1 MSLELGVRY
10 FSFIIAMIAFSYAFY
25 QRSSAFIIPEG
36 IYIGAFAA
44 NSFIQIYRSF
54 QATVWNYVTVGQ
66 TILIIPV
73 IVGLLGFARLTKFR
87 WVARYPVAVL
97 SGAGVGALFGLSLR
111 GQFLAVV
118 GDTLTSV
125 TSPTFDVASKAIFV
139 VMLIPVILLFL
150 YSRTFSDILYERKH
164 RLNFLQRFGRI
175 AFMILVGYQLGGY
188 TRLAGLINLIQGVIK
203 PVIDSIARSLGLMV

>member
-10 FSFIIAMIAFSYAFY
+10 FSFIISMIAFSYAFY
-25 QRSSAFIIPEG
+25 QRGSAFIIPEG

-54 QATVWNYVTVGQ
+54 QATVWNYVMVGQ
-66 TILIIPV
+66 AILIIPV

-118 GDTLTSV
+118 GDTMTSV
-125 TSPTFDVASKAIFV
+125 MNPVLDILSKALYV
-139 VMLIPVILLFL
+139 VVLIPVILLFL
-150 YSRTFSDILYERKH
+150 YSSTFSNMLYERKQ
-164 RLNFLQRFGRI
+164 RLYYLQRFGRI
-175 AFMILVGYQLGGY
+175 VFMILVGYQLGGY
-188 TRLAGLINLIQGVIK
+188 TRLAGLINMFQGVIK
-203 PVIDSIARSLGLMV
+203 PVVDDMARLLGLMR